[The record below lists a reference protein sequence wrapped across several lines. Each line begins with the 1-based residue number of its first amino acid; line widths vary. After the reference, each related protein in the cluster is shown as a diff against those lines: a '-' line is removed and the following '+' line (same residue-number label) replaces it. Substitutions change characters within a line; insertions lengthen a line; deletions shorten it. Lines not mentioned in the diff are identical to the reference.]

1 MEELIIYFIAVN
13 LTAFLL
19 FAVDKKR
26 AIARQWRIPEALLLV
41 VSAVGGGFGGYT
53 SMQIFRHKTKKPI
66 FMVCMP
72 IFVVLQI
79 ASLIYYIKSA

>member
-41 VSAVGGGFGGYT
+41 VSAVGGSFGGYT

-66 FMVCMP
+66 FTVSMP
-72 IFVVLQI
+72 IFMVLQL